1 MPKTLRILCVED
13 SENDVELLLRELRKG
28 GFVPE
33 YARVDNEIDMRAE
46 LSGTAWDIVV
56 SDYSLPNFDGISALN
71 ALKQCRK
78 DVPFI
83 IVSANIGEEIAVMAM
98 KAGAH
103 DYIMKD
109 NLARLVPAI
118 ERELKEVKIR
128 VQHQN
133 SENEMRKL
141 TGAIEQTTDAVMIC
155 NAQGKIEYVNSGF
168 VRMTGYSKD
177 EALGSNPKLLRSG
190 RHDDSFYGVMWDT
203 ISFGDVFQD
212 VFVNKRK
219 DGSLYYEEK
228 SITPLKNERGV
239 VEHFISTGKDITEQ
253 MQTRERL
260 HHLSQHD
267 LLTGLPNRMLFNDR
281 LEQAIPRAR
290 RSESILAVLLVDM
303 DRFKNINETL
313 GFDCGDHM
321 LQAVGGRLQSSTRDG
336 DTVARL
342 GDDEFAVILEDVQQ
356 PEDVPKIIEK
366 IIGSLAQAYYI
377 DDHELFV
384 TSSIGASI
392 YPADGLEPE
401 LLVQNADVAIH
412 HAKESGSNNYR
423 FYESKMNAQSLY
435 RLNLESSLRKALERE
450 EFFLLYQPQIDL
462 KTHEIIGFE
471 ALLRWAH
478 PELGIVSPIEF
489 IPLLEETGMIEKVG
503 RWVLRKACKA
513 CMSWHQQGFNDIS
526 IAVNLSPVQFEDE
539 NIAGVVKNILD
550 ETGLSANYLELE
562 LTEST
567 IMRNAAEAATTL
579 TKLSSMGVA
588 IAIDDF
594 GTGYSSLSYLQK
606 FPINTLKIDRSF
618 VSELVRNEGDVNIV
632 SAIILMAHSLGLTV
646 VAEGVEEQK
655 QLSLLQSKQCETV
668 QGFFFSKPIDL
679 KAAEEMLKN
688 WSKEFAPKYFANIN

>member
-1 MPKTLRILCVED
+1 MPKALRILCVED
-13 SENDVELLLRELRKG
+13 SEDDTELLLRELRKG
-28 GFVPE
+28 GFAPE
-33 YARVDNEIDMRAE
+33 HCRVDNEEAMRAA
-46 LSGTAWDIVV
+46 LASSIWDIVV
-56 SDYSLPNFDGISALN
+56 SDYSMPNFDGISALN
-71 ALKQCRK
+71 VLKQFGS
-78 DVPFI
+78 DIPFI

-109 NLARLVPAI
+109 KLARLVPAI
-118 ERELKEVKIR
+118 EREVKEVKIR
-128 VQHQN
+128 IQHQRA
-133 SENEMRKL
+133 ENEMRKL
-141 TGAIEQTTDAVMIC
+141 TGAIEQSTDAVMIC
-155 NAQGKIEYVNSGF
+155 NAQGIIEYVNSGF

-177 EALGSNPKLLRSG
+177 EALGNRPSLLKSD
-190 RHDDSFYGVMWDT
+190 RHDDSFYGVLWDT
-203 ISFGDVFQD
+203 ISLGDVFQD
-212 VFVNKRK
+212 VFINKRK

-290 RSESILAVLLVDM
+290 RSGSTLAVLLVDM

-321 LQAVGGRLQSSTRDG
+321 LQAVGGRLLSSTRDG

-342 GDDEFAVILEDVQQ
+342 GDDEFAIILEDVQQ
-356 PEDVPKIIEK
+356 RDDIPKVIEK
-366 IIGSLAQAYYI
+366 IISSLSKAYYI

-384 TSSIGASI
+384 TSSIGASV
-392 YPADGLEPE
+392 YPGDGEQPE

-423 FYESKMNAQSLY
+423 FYESKMNAESLY

-462 KTHEIIGFE
+462 DTHEIIGFE

-489 IPLLEETGMIEKVG
+489 IPLLEETGMIQQVG
-503 RWVLRKACKA
+503 RWVLRQACRA
-513 CMSWHQQGFNDIS
+513 CMLWHKQGFGSIS
-526 IAVNLSPVQFEDE
+526 IAVNLSPVQFEDDH
-539 NIAGVVKNILD
+539 IASVIKNILD
-550 ETGLSANYLELE
+550 ETGLPSNYLELE

-567 IMRNAAEAATTL
+567 IMRNAEEAATTL
-579 TKLSSMGVA
+579 SKLSSMGVA

-618 VSELVRNEGDVNIV
+618 VSEIAVNNGDANIV
-632 SAIILMAHSLGLTV
+632 SAIISMAHSLGLTV
-646 VAEGVEEQK
+646 VAEGVEDAEQ
-655 QLSLLQSKQCETV
+655 LTLLKSKQCEYV
-668 QGFFFSKPIDL
+668 QGFFFSKPINL
-679 KAAEEMLKN
+679 KDAEEMLKS
-688 WSKEFAPKYFANIN
+688 WSKDIAPKYFANSN

>member
-1 MPKTLRILCVED
+1 MPKALRILCVED
-13 SENDVELLLRELRKG
+13 SEDDAELLLRELRKG
-28 GFVPE
+28 GFAPE
-33 YARVDNEIDMRAE
+33 YYRVENESDMREA
-46 LSGTAWDIVV
+46 LSTANWDIVV
-56 SDYSLPNFDGISALN
+56 SDYSMPNFDGISALN
-71 ALKQCRK
+71 VLKRHGS
-78 DVPFI
+78 DIPFI

-103 DYIMKD
+103 DFIMKD
-109 NLARLVPAI
+109 KLARLVPAI
-118 ERELKEVKIR
+118 ERELKEAKIR
-128 VQHQN
+128 IQHQRA
-133 SENEMRKL
+133 ENEMRKL

-155 NAQGKIEYVNSGF
+155 NAQGIIEYVNSGF
-168 VRMTGYSKD
+168 VRMTGYSKE
-177 EALGSNPKLLRSG
+177 EALGNSSRLLNSG

-203 ISFGDVFQD
+203 ISLGDVFQD
-212 VFVNKRK
+212 VFINKRK
-219 DGSLYYEEK
+219 DGTLYYEEK

-267 LLTGLPNRMLFNDR
+267 LLTGLPNRLLFNDR

-290 RSESILAVLLVDM
+290 RSGNILAVLLVDM

-321 LQAVGGRLQSSTRDG
+321 LQAVGGRLLASTRDG

-342 GDDEFAVILEDVQQ
+342 GDDEFAIILEDVQQ
-356 PEDVPKIIEK
+356 TEDIPKIIEK
-366 IIGSLAQAYYI
+366 IIGSLSQAYYI
-377 DDHELFV
+377 DDHELFI
-384 TSSIGASI
+384 TSSIGISI
-392 YPADGLEPE
+392 YPGDGEQPE

-423 FYESKMNAQSLY
+423 FYESKMNSQSLY

-462 KTHEIIGFE
+462 VTHQIIGFE

-478 PELGIVSPIEF
+478 PELGIVSPVEF
-489 IPLLEETGMIEKVG
+489 IPLLEETRMIEQVG
-503 RWVLRKACKA
+503 RWVLRKACQT
-513 CMSWHQQGFNDIS
+513 CMLWHKQGFGDVS
-526 IAVNLSPVQFEDE
+526 IAVNLSPIQFEDE
-539 NIAGVVKNILD
+539 NIPSVVKNILD
-550 ETGLSANYLELE
+550 ETGLPANYLELE

-567 IMRNAAEAATTL
+567 IMRNAEEATTTL
-579 TKLSSMGVA
+579 SKLSSMGVA

-618 VSELVRNEGDVNIV
+618 VSEIAINDGDANIV
-632 SAIILMAHSLGLTV
+632 SAIISMAHSLGLTV
-646 VAEGVEEQK
+646 VAEGVEDAEQ
-655 QLSLLQSKQCETV
+655 LMLLQSKQCEYV
-668 QGFFFSKPIDL
+668 QGFFFSKPISVKD
-679 KAAEEMLKN
+679 AEELLRN
-688 WSKEFAPKYFANIN
+688 WVRDSSPKYFSNTI

>member
-1 MPKTLRILCVED
+1 MPKTLRILYVED
-13 SENDVELLLRELRKG
+13 SEDDAELLLRELRKG
-28 GFVPE
+28 GFAPE
-33 YARVDNEIDMRAE
+33 HCRVDNEADMREA
-46 LSGTAWDIVV
+46 LTGSSWDIVV
-56 SDYSLPNFDGISALN
+56 SDYSMPNFDGISALN
-71 ALKQCRK
+71 VLKRHGT
-78 DVPFI
+78 DIPFI

-109 NLARLVPAI
+109 KLARLVPAI
-118 ERELKEVKIR
+118 ERELKEANIR
-128 VQHQN
+128 HQHQN

-141 TGAIEQTTDAVMIC
+141 TGAIEQTTDSVMIC
-155 NAQGKIEYVNSGF
+155 NAHGIIEYVNSGF

-177 EALGSNPKLLRSG
+177 DALGNNSRLLRSG

-203 ISFGDVFQD
+203 ISLGDVFQD
-212 VFVNKRK
+212 VFINKRK

-281 LEQAIPRAR
+281 LEQAIPRTR
-290 RSESILAVLLVDM
+290 RNGGILAVLLVDM

-321 LQAVGGRLQSSTRDG
+321 LQAVGGRLLSSTRDG

-342 GDDEFAVILEDVQQ
+342 GDDEFAIILEDVQQ
-356 PEDVPKIIEK
+356 TEDIAKVIEK
-366 IIGSLAQAYYI
+366 IIGSLSQAYYI
-377 DDHELFV
+377 DDHELFI
-384 TSSIGASI
+384 TSSIGVSI
-392 YPADGLEPE
+392 YPGDGEQPE
-401 LLVQNADVAIH
+401 TLVQNADVAIH

-423 FYESKMNAQSLY
+423 FYESKMNSQSLY

-462 KTHEIIGFE
+462 VTHQIIGFE

-478 PELGIVSPIEF
+478 PELGIVSPVEF
-489 IPLLEETGMIEKVG
+489 IPLLEETGMIEQVG
-503 RWVLRKACKA
+503 RWVLRKACQT
-513 CMSWHQQGFNDIS
+513 CMLWHKQGFGDVS
-526 IAVNLSPVQFEDE
+526 MAVNLSPVQFEDE
-539 NIAGVVKNILD
+539 HIASVVKNILD
-550 ETGLSANYLELE
+550 ETGLPSNYLELE

-579 TKLSSMGVA
+579 SQLSNMGVA

-618 VSELVRNEGDVNIV
+618 VSEIATNDGDVNIV
-632 SAIILMAHSLGLTV
+632 SAIISMAHSLGLTV
-646 VAEGVEEQK
+646 VAEGVEDAD
-655 QLSLLQSKQCETV
+655 QLMLLQSKQCEYV
-668 QGFFFSKPIDL
+668 QGFFFSKPISIKDADEL
-679 KAAEEMLKN
+679 LKN
-688 WSKEFAPKYFANIN
+688 WTKDISPKYFAHSS

>member
-1 MPKTLRILCVED
+1 VPKTLRILCVED

>member
-1 MPKTLRILCVED
+1 MPKPLRILCVED
-13 SENDVELLLRELRKG
+13 SEDDAELLLRELRKG
-28 GFVPE
+28 GFSPE
-33 YARVDNEIDMRAE
+33 HCRVDNESDMRSA
-46 LSGTAWDIVV
+46 LVNSTWDIVV
-56 SDYSLPNFDGISALN
+56 SDYSMPNFDGISALN
-71 ALKQCRK
+71 VLKRHGS
-78 DVPFI
+78 DIPFI

-109 NLARLVPAI
+109 KLARLVPAI
-118 ERELKEVKIR
+118 ERELKEVAIR
-128 VQHQN
+128 VQHQHA
-133 SENEMRKL
+133 ENEMRKL

-155 NAQGKIEYVNSGF
+155 NTQGVIEYVNSGF
-168 VRMTGYSKD
+168 VRMTGYSK
-177 EALGSNPKLLRSG
+177 EEVLGNNSRILRSG
-190 RHDDSFYGVMWDT
+190 RHDDSFYGVLWDT
-203 ISFGDVFQD
+203 ISLGDVFQD
-212 VFVNKRK
+212 VFINKRK

-239 VEHFISTGKDITEQ
+239 IEHFISTGKDITEQ

-290 RSESILAVLLVDM
+290 RSGGILAVLLVDM

-321 LQAVGGRLQSSTRDG
+321 LQAVGGRLLSSTRDG

-342 GDDEFAVILEDVQQ
+342 GDDEFAIIIEDIQQ
-356 PEDVPKIIEK
+356 PEDIPKIIEK
-366 IIGSLAQAYYI
+366 IISSLSQAYYI

-384 TSSIGASI
+384 TSSIGVSI
-392 YPADGLEPE
+392 YPTDGLQPE

-423 FYESKMNAQSLY
+423 FYESKMNEQSLY

-450 EFFLLYQPQIDL
+450 EFFLVYQPQIDL
-462 KTHEIIGFE
+462 QTHQIIGFE

-478 PELGIVSPIEF
+478 PELGIVSPVEF
-489 IPLLEETGMIEKVG
+489 IPLLEETGMIEQVG
-503 RWVLRKACKA
+503 RWVLRKACQT
-513 CMSWHQQGFNDIS
+513 CMLWHKQGFDDVS
-526 IAVNLSPVQFEDE
+526 MAVNLSPIQFENE
-539 NIAGVVKNILD
+539 YIASIVKTILE
-550 ETGLSANYLELE
+550 ETGLPSNYLELE

-567 IMRNAAEAATTL
+567 IMRNAEEAAKTL
-579 TKLSSMGVA
+579 SRLSSMGVA

-618 VSELVRNEGDVNIV
+618 VSDIVTDDGDMNIV
-632 SAIILMAHSLGLTV
+632 TAIISMAHSLGLTV
-646 VAEGVEEQK
+646 VAEGVEDAEQ
-655 QLSLLQSKQCETV
+655 LILLQQKQCEYV
-668 QGFFFSKPIDL
+668 QGFFFSKPLSCKD
-679 KAAEEMLKN
+679 AEELLKK
-688 WSKEFAPKYFANIN
+688 WSKDLSPKYFATTN

>member
-1 MPKTLRILCVED
+1 VPKALRILCVED
-13 SENDVELLLRELRKG
+13 SEDDAELLLRELRKG
-28 GFVPE
+28 GFDPE
-33 YARVDNEIDMRAE
+33 YCRVDNEPDMRAA
-46 LSGTAWDIVV
+46 LSNAQWDIIV
-56 SDYSLPNFDGISALN
+56 SDYSMPNFDGISALN
-71 ALKQCRK
+71 VLKRQGS
-78 DVPFI
+78 DIPFI

-109 NLARLVPAI
+109 KLARLVPAI
-118 ERELKEVKIR
+118 ERELREAKVR
-128 VQHQN
+128 RQHQRA
-133 SENEMRKL
+133 ENEMRKL

-155 NAQGKIEYVNSGF
+155 NAQGIIEYVNSGF

-177 EALGSNPKLLRSG
+177 EALGSSTRLLNSG
-190 RHDDSFYGVMWDT
+190 RHDDSFFGVMWDT
-203 ISFGDVFQD
+203 ISLGDVFQD
-212 VFVNKRK
+212 VFINKRK

-267 LLTGLPNRMLFNDR
+267 LLTGLPNRLLFNDR

-290 RSESILAVLLVDM
+290 RSGNILAVLLVDM

-321 LQAVGGRLQSSTRDG
+321 LQAVGDRLLSSTRDG

-342 GDDEFAVILEDVQQ
+342 GDDEFAILLEDVQQ
-356 PEDVPKIIEK
+356 IDDIPRIIEK
-366 IIGSLAQAYYI
+366 IIGSLSQAYYI
-377 DDHELFV
+377 DDHELFI
-384 TSSIGASI
+384 TSSIGVSI
-392 YPADGLEPE
+392 FPGDGEQPE

-412 HAKESGSNNYR
+412 HAKESGSNTYR
-423 FYESKMNAQSLY
+423 FYESEMNAQSLY

-450 EFFLLYQPQIDL
+450 EFFLLYQPQINL
-462 KTHEIIGFE
+462 NTHQIIGFE

-489 IPLLEETGMIEKVG
+489 IPLLEETGMIEQVG
-503 RWVLRKACKA
+503 RWVLRKACQTCVLLHK
-513 CMSWHQQGFNDIS
+513 QGFENVS
-526 IAVNLSPVQFEDE
+526 MAVNLSPIQFEDE
-539 NIAGVVKNILD
+539 NIASVIKNILD
-550 ETGLSANYLELE
+550 ETGLSPNYLELE

-567 IMRNAAEAATTL
+567 IMRNAEEATTTL
-579 TKLSSMGVA
+579 SKLSSMGVA

-618 VSELVRNEGDVNIV
+618 VNDIATNDGDANIV
-632 SAIILMAHSLGLTV
+632 SAIISMAHSLGLTV
-646 VAEGVEEQK
+646 VAEGVEDAEQ
-655 QLSLLQSKQCETV
+655 LMLLQSKQCEYV
-668 QGFFFSKPIDL
+668 QGFFFSKPINL
-679 KAAEEMLKN
+679 KDAEELLEN
-688 WSKEFAPKYFANIN
+688 WSKDISPKYFANIS

>member
-1 MPKTLRILCVED
+1 MPKALRILCVED
-13 SENDVELLLRELRKG
+13 SEDDAELLLRELRKG
-28 GFVPE
+28 GFAPE
-33 YARVDNEIDMRAE
+33 HCRVDNEADMRAA
-46 LSGTAWDIVV
+46 LASDSWDVIV
-56 SDYSLPNFDGISALN
+56 SDYSMPNFDGISALN
-71 ALKQCRK
+71 VLKSQSSNI
-78 DVPFI
+78 PFI

-109 NLARLVPAI
+109 KLARLIPAI

-128 VQHQN
+128 IQHQHAE
-133 SENEMRKL
+133 SEMRKL
-141 TGAIEQTTDAVMIC
+141 TGAIEQTTDSVMIC
-155 NAQGKIEYVNSGF
+155 NAQGIIEYVNSGF

-177 EALGSNPKLLRSG
+177 EALGNRPKLLKSD

-203 ISFGDVFQD
+203 IRLGDVFQD
-212 VFVNKRK
+212 VFINKRK
-219 DGSLYYEEK
+219 DGTLYYEEK

-239 VEHFISTGKDITEQ
+239 VEHFVSTGKDITEQ

-290 RSESILAVLLVDM
+290 RSGNILSVVLVDM

-321 LQAVGGRLQSSTRDG
+321 LQAVGGRLLSSTRDG

-342 GDDEFAVILEDVQQ
+342 GDDEFAIILEDVQQ
-356 PEDVPKIIEK
+356 TEDIPKIIEK
-366 IIGSLAQAYYI
+366 IIGSLSQAYYV

-384 TSSIGASI
+384 TSSIGVSI
-392 YPADGLEPE
+392 YPGDGEQPE

-412 HAKESGSNNYR
+412 HAKESGTNNYR
-423 FYESKMNAQSLY
+423 FYESKMNSESLY

-462 KTHEIIGFE
+462 QTHKVIGFE

-478 PELGIVSPIEF
+478 PELGIVSPVEF
-489 IPLLEETGMIEKVG
+489 IPLLEETGMIEQVG
-503 RWVLRKACKA
+503 HWVLRMACRACK
-513 CMSWHQQGFNDIS
+513 SWHKQGLGDVS
-526 IAVNLSPVQFEDE
+526 IAVNLSPVQFEDT
-539 NIAGVVKNILD
+539 NIDSVIKNTLE
-550 ETGLSANYLELE
+550 ETNLSANYLELE

-567 IMRNAAEAATTL
+567 IMRNAKEAATTL
-579 TKLSSMGVA
+579 SKLSSMGVA

-618 VSELVRNEGDVNIV
+618 VSEIAVNDGDANIV
-632 SAIILMAHSLGLTV
+632 SAIISMAHSLGLSV
-646 VAEGVEEQK
+646 VAEGVEDAEQ
-655 QLSLLQSKQCETV
+655 LALLQSKQCEYV
-668 QGFFFSKPIDL
+668 QGFFFSKPISLTDT
-679 KAAEEMLKN
+679 EDMLKG
-688 WSKEFAPKYFANIN
+688 WSEDIAPKYFANTN

>member
-13 SENDVELLLRELRKG
+13 SEDDAELLLRELRKG
-28 GFVPE
+28 GFAPE
-33 YARVDNEIDMRAE
+33 HCRVDNEADMREA
-46 LSGTAWDIVV
+46 LTGSSWDIVV
-56 SDYSLPNFDGISALN
+56 SDYSMPNFDGISALN
-71 ALKQCRK
+71 VLKRHGT
-78 DVPFI
+78 DIPFI

-109 NLARLVPAI
+109 KLARLVPAI
-118 ERELKEVKIR
+118 ERELKEANIR
-128 VQHQN
+128 HQHQN

-141 TGAIEQTTDAVMIC
+141 TGAIEQTTDSVMIC
-155 NAQGKIEYVNSGF
+155 NAHGIIEYVNSGF

-177 EALGSNPKLLRSG
+177 DALGNNSRLLRSG

-203 ISFGDVFQD
+203 ISLGDVFQD
-212 VFVNKRK
+212 VFINKRK

-281 LEQAIPRAR
+281 LEQAIPRTR
-290 RSESILAVLLVDM
+290 RNGGILAVLLVDM

-321 LQAVGGRLQSSTRDG
+321 LQAVGGRLLSSTRDG

-342 GDDEFAVILEDVQQ
+342 GDDEFAIILEDVQQ
-356 PEDVPKIIEK
+356 TEDIAKVIEK
-366 IIGSLAQAYYI
+366 IIGSLSQAYYI
-377 DDHELFV
+377 DDHELFI
-384 TSSIGASI
+384 TSSIGVSI
-392 YPADGLEPE
+392 YPGDGEQPE
-401 LLVQNADVAIH
+401 TLVQNADVAIH

-423 FYESKMNAQSLY
+423 FYESKMNSQSLY

-462 KTHEIIGFE
+462 VTHQIIGFE

-478 PELGIVSPIEF
+478 PELGIVSPVEF
-489 IPLLEETGMIEKVG
+489 IPLLEETGMIEQVG
-503 RWVLRKACKA
+503 RWVLRKACQT
-513 CMSWHQQGFNDIS
+513 CMLWHKQGFGDVS
-526 IAVNLSPVQFEDE
+526 MAVNLSPVQFEDE
-539 NIAGVVKNILD
+539 HIASVVKNILD
-550 ETGLSANYLELE
+550 ETGLPSNYLELE

-579 TKLSSMGVA
+579 SQLSNMGVA

-618 VSELVRNEGDVNIV
+618 VSEIATNDGDVNIV
-632 SAIILMAHSLGLTV
+632 SAIISMAHSLGLTV
-646 VAEGVEEQK
+646 VAEGVEDAD
-655 QLSLLQSKQCETV
+655 QLMLLQSKQCEYV
-668 QGFFFSKPIDL
+668 QGFFFSKPIGIKDADEL
-679 KAAEEMLKN
+679 LKN
-688 WSKEFAPKYFANIN
+688 WTKNISPKYFAHSG